1 MGIRTK
7 FSDDL
12 LWLPYAVL
20 EYIRITGDKDILNIE
35 TNYIEG
41 EILKEDELER
51 YSLYNTSK
59 TKGTIYEHCKK
70 AIERACK
77 FGVNGLPKIGSG
89 DWNDGFSNIG
99 PKGEGESV
107 WLAFFL
113 YDILNKWVNEIK
125 IDEDEKYIEILEGL
139 KRNINKN
146 AWDGNWFKRAFMDDG
161 TPIGSM
167 ENEECR
173 IDGISQSWGVISG
186 AADNDKKFIS
196 MNSLE
201 THLIDKENGLI
212 KLLDP
217 PFENGRIEPGYIKSY
232 LPGVRE
238 NGGQYTH
245 GAVWA
250 IIAETLLGFGDKAS
264 EMFKIINPIEHTRT
278 KESTNKYKVEP
289 YVVSADVYSSKNLA
303 GRGGWTWYTGSSG
316 WLYTAGIEYILGLK
330 INKVE
335 PYVVSADVY
344 SSKNLAGR
352 GGWTWYTGSSGWLY
366 TAGIEYILGL
376 KISNNYLSV
385 NPCISKDW
393 KEYKINYKYKNT
405 IYHINVKNPEGKN
418 AGVTK
423 VYCNG
428 NENFEKK
435 IRLIDD
441 GEIYNIE
448 VIM

>member
-125 IDEDEKYIEILEGL
+125 IDEDEKYIEILEDL

-217 PFENGRIEPGYIKSY
+217 PFENGNLEPGYIKSY

-330 INKVE
+330 IN
-335 PYVVSADVY
+335 
-344 SSKNLAGR
+344 
-352 GGWTWYTGSSGWLY
+352 
-366 TAGIEYILGL
+366 
-376 KISNNYLSV
+376 NNYLSV

-418 AGVTK
+418 TGVTK